1 MAVLF
6 AVIAALAYGVS
17 DFVGGIA
24 SRRVT
29 VKTVLLISTPSGTI
43 LMACLLPSYGGP
55 VSTNTLL
62 WSIAGGVAGL
72 SGVALLYAGLA
83 RAPMNIISPV
93 TAVMSA
99 VVPVFGGLVLG
110 ERPHLLAWFGIAL
123 GLAAIVCISRQPDD
137 HPHGP
142 VGWQPLIMAMGA
154 GIGFGMYFICLARS
168 DPNSGIWP
176 VVLSRLTSFMLL
188 LPLAVM
194 GIAASGLTRIP
205 GKVLMLALLAGV
217 LDATANVAFLLA
229 SRHGLLSL
237 SAVITSLYPAGTVL
251 LAIWILKEHSGW
263 LQKVGFAVAALSIVC
278 ITS

>member
-1 MAVLF
+1 VAVIF
-6 AVIAALAYGVS
+6 ALIAALAYGVS
-17 DFVGGIA
+17 DFLGGIA
-24 SRRVT
+24 SRRVS
-29 VKTVLLISTPSGTI
+29 VRTVLLISTPSGTI
-43 LMACLLPSYGGP
+43 LMACLLPVYGGS
-55 VSTNTLL
+55 VSASTLW

-72 SGVALLYAGLA
+72 SGVALLYASLA
-83 RAPMNIISPV
+83 RAPMNIISPI

-110 ERPHLLAWFGIAL
+110 ERPHLLAWLGIVL

-142 VGWQPLIMAMGA
+142 VGWQALVMAMGS
-154 GIGFGMYFICLARS
+154 GIGFGMYFICLART
-168 DPNSGIWP
+168 DPNSGMWP

-188 LPLAVM
+188 MPLAVR
-194 GIAASGLTRIP
+194 GIAAGRLTRIP
-205 GKVLMLALLAGV
+205 SKLLLLALLAGA

-229 SRHGLLSL
+229 SRHGMLSL

-251 LAIWILKEHSGW
+251 LAIRILKEHSGW

-278 ITS
+278 ITG